1 MVFYVRYWLVLN
13 PKFSKMKKV
22 LAFILLLFGLSSCSD
37 IYEQH
42 EVEYLMQKGQHTSKK
57 IGGLPGEKL
66 GTLKSDMLA
75 FTARFDETVRY
86 DLGNKNQEDI
96 NKLMGFS
103 DCNSLH
109 HENSVRFGWRY
120 SVEKDLVEIFS
131 YAYTSGVVSYYHMG
145 DVAID
150 ETAYYQI
157 QIVDDKFYLLLNGE
171 IEQEVDRGATCDTGL
186 YYKLYP
192 YFGGDETAPHDIS
205 VYIKE
210 ILNQ

>member
-1 MVFYVRYWLVLN
+1 MRVKIKEL
-13 PKFSKMKKV
+13 SEMKT
-22 LAFILLLFGLSSCSD
+22 LASLIILLVTLSSCSD
-37 IYEQH
+37 IYEQN
-42 EVEYLMQKGQHTSKK
+42 EVEYLLSKGQHTSRRV
-57 IGGLPGEKL
+57 GGFPGDKL
-66 GTLKSDMLA
+66 GTLKSEMLA

-120 SVEKDLVEIFS
+120 SIEKDSVEIFS
-131 YAYTSGVVSYYHMG
+131 YAYTSGAVSYHHMG

-150 ETAYYQI
+150 ETVHYQI
-157 QIVDDKFYLLLNGE
+157 QIVDNKFYLLLNGE
-171 IEQEVDRGATCDTGL
+171 INQEVDRGASCDTGL

-205 VYIKE
+205 IYIKE

>member
-1 MVFYVRYWLVLN
+1 MRAII
-13 PKFSKMKKV
+13 
-22 LAFILLLFGLSSCSD
+22 AFIILMVTLSSCSD
-37 IYEQH
+37 IYEQN
-42 EVEYLMQKGQHTSKK
+42 EVEYLMPKGQHTSRKV
-57 IGGLPGEKL
+57 GSFPGDKL

-75 FTARFDETVRY
+75 FTARFDQSVRY
-86 DLGNKNQEDI
+86 DLENKNQKDI

-120 SVEKDLVEIFS
+120 SLEKDLVEIFS
-131 YAYTSGVVSYYHMG
+131 YAYTNGVVGYQHMG

-150 ETAYYQI
+150 ETSHYQI
-157 QIVDDKFYLLLNGE
+157 QIIEDKFYLLLNGE
-171 IEQEVDRGATCDTGL
+171 IGQEVQRGSNCDAGL
-186 YYKLYP
+186 YYKLFP

-205 VYIKE
+205 IYIKE